1 MNRILRVV
9 TALVLTA
16 FVVPLAFADEA
27 AIRKSIAERV
37 PNFPKID
44 EITKTS
50 IPGLYELR
58 VFETEIFYADEQGDY
73 LIRGGQ
79 LIDTKTRVNL
89 TEERI
94 ARLTAIDFKALP
106 LKDAMVW
113 KQGTGE
119 RKLVV
124 FADPNCGYCKKF
136 EKDLQAVKDIT
147 VYTFLY
153 PILGGDSPEKSK
165 QIWCAKDN
173 TKAWRDWML
182 KGTPVTDSP
191 QCDISALQ
199 RNFAFGQKHR
209 IRGTPGLVFEDGRAQ
224 AGAMNT
230 EQLQK
235 QLMATETR
243 KQEPGPRNVRD
254 SN

>member
-1 MNRILRVV
+1 MNRTLRAVLALAV
-9 TALVLTA
+9 ALGTA
-16 FVVPLAFADEA
+16 PLALADEA
-27 AIRKSIAERV
+27 AIRKNIPERV

-44 EITKTS
+44 EVTKTA

-58 VFETEIFYADEQGDY
+58 VLETEIYYTDEQGNY
-73 LIRGGQ
+73 VIEGGQ
-79 LIDTKTRVNL
+79 LIDLKTRANL
-89 TEERI
+89 TEQRI
-94 ARLTAIDFKALP
+94 AKLTAIDFKSLP

-136 EKDLQAVKDIT
+136 ERDLQAVKDVT

-153 PILGGDSPEKSK
+153 PILGGDSPEKAK

-182 KGTPVTDSP
+182 KGSLVADSP
-191 QCDISALQ
+191 QCDSSALQ

-209 IRGTPGLVFEDGRAQ
+209 IRGTPGLVFEDGRQQ
-224 AGAMNT
+224 AGAMDT
-230 EQLQK
+230 DQIEK
-235 QLMATETR
+235 QLVATR
-243 KQEPGPRNVRD
+243 QKSPG
-254 SN
+254 

>member
-1 MNRILRVV
+1 MNRTARAAA
-9 TALVLTA
+9 ALVLA
-16 FVVPLAFADEA
+16 LAIAPAFADEA
-27 AIRKSIAERV
+27 TIRKNIGERV

-44 EITKTS
+44 EVTKTA

-58 VFETEIFYADEQGDY
+58 VGTDILYTDEEGNY
-73 LIRGGQ
+73 VIEGQ
-79 LIDTKTRVNL
+79 MIDTKTRANL
-89 TEERI
+89 TEQRI
-94 ARLTAIDFKALP
+94 AKLTAIDFKTLS

-136 EKDLQAVKDIT
+136 ERDLQSVKDVT

-173 TKAWRDWML
+173 IKVWRDWMI
-182 KGTPVTDSP
+182 KGTPIAESP
-191 QCDISALQ
+191 ACDTSALQ
-199 RNFAFGQKHR
+199 RNLALGRKHR
-209 IRGTPGLVFEDGRAQ
+209 INGTPGLVYEDGKMQPGAVGAEAVERQLVQSRAK
-224 AGAMNT
+224 ASG
-230 EQLQK
+230 
-235 QLMATETR
+235 
-243 KQEPGPRNVRD
+243 G
-254 SN
+254 